1 MMDGRKIIEEYAEW
15 IKNNS
20 FVRNVRNGKYC
31 AITTPFM
38 DRHNDHID
46 IYITK
51 SENGNY
57 VLTDDGDTISDL
69 IMSGSFPNTP
79 KRKQI
84 LDTTLNGF
92 GVANDGESIFVET
105 ANTGDLPKKKHA
117 LIQAILAVND
127 MYMMSQENTYSFF
140 KEDVSAFF
148 NSRQI
153 SFVQDIGI
161 VGKTGYTHNIDFVI
175 PKTSDKPE
183 RLIKTI
189 NKATKS
195 QILQV
200 VFAFSDI
207 SLVRPVK
214 GEQIVMY
221 NDEYG
226 AIPSDAEKALNQY
239 DVKYMPWSKRNDY
252 IDTLIAA

>member
-1 MMDGRKIIEEYAEW
+1 MDGERIIEEYAEW

-20 FVRNVRNGKYC
+20 FVRNVRDGKYC

-51 SENGNY
+51 TENGNY
-57 VLTDDGDTISDL
+57 LLTDDGDTISDL
-69 IMSGSFPNTP
+69 MITGTFPNTP
-79 KRKQI
+79 KRRQI
-84 LDTTLNGF
+84 INTTLNGF
-92 GVANDGESIFVET
+92 GVSTDSESIFVEVQ
-105 ANTGDLPKKKHA
+105 NTGDLPKKKHA

-140 KEDVSAFF
+140 KEDVSTFLSARNINFVPDVK
-148 NSRQI
+148 I
-153 SFVQDIGI
+153 S
-161 VGKTGYTHNIDFVI
+161 GKTGYDHNIDFI
-175 PKTSDKPE
+175 LPKTTKSPE

-189 NKATKS
+189 NKATKD
-195 QILQV
+195 QILAI

-207 SLVRPVK
+207 SAVRSIES
-214 GEQIVMY
+214 EQIVMF

-226 AIPSDAEKALNQY
+226 NISSDAEKALNRY
-239 DVKYMPWSKRNDY
+239 EIKHIPWSKRNEY
-252 IDTLIAA
+252 VESLSVG